1 MRIWT
6 SGGAAGRAVVGAA
19 LLAVFNC
26 GGSSSNPSTPTP
38 VGNGNTGGTNSS
50 GGITIA
56 IVRTDSSMSFSPA
69 NVVVQPGQ
77 QVVWY
82 NADVT
87 THRIAGDAGEFD
99 TGNLA
104 PGATSQP
111 VTVSGTNPLPYHC
124 TIHPSMVGSL
134 NGSGAQPPSPCQ
146 GPYCE

>member
-1 MRIWT
+1 MRIQRFV
-6 SGGAAGRAVVGAA
+6 SVGSCVAAGVA
-19 LLAVFNC
+19 LLAVLNC
-26 GGSSSNPSTPTP
+26 GGSSSNPATPTP
-38 VGNGNTGGTNSS
+38 VSQGNGGTNSS

-56 IVRTDSSMSFSPA
+56 IVQTDSSMSFSPP

-77 QVVWY
+77 QVVWF
-82 NADVT
+82 NADST

-104 PGATSQP
+104 PGATSAP
-111 VTVSGTNPLPYHC
+111 VTVSNTNPLPYHC

-146 GPYCE
+146 GQYCG